1 MAIKSLTITE
11 DAYKALK
18 LSKHGDESFSDAVL
32 RLSNEKIGLAARFRG
47 ALKGTN
53 TEDFCNR
60 IRARRKIID
69 KEFSERTKIIRQRL
83 K

>member
-11 DAYKALK
+11 DAYEALK

-47 ALKGTN
+47 ALKGTD
-53 TEDFCNR
+53 TKSFSER
-60 IRARRKIID
+60 IKTRRKTID
-69 KEFSERTKIIRQRL
+69 NEFSERSKIIRQRL